1 MQEEIVFLVKTL
13 TAPPK
18 EITNKVRTDDQRKIN
33 FSIFTRWKMV
43 PSKTNNTM
51 ITKVTKM
58 ITGQHHQFHR
68 RSLHSQRTDKVNV

>member
-1 MQEEIVFLVKTL
+1 MVKIL

-43 PSKTNNTM
+43 PSKTNNKIM
-51 ITKVTKM
+51 IYKVTKI
-58 ITGQHHQFHR
+58 ITGQHHQFNR
-68 RSLHSQRTDKVNV
+68 RSLHPQWPYKVSV

>member
-51 ITKVTKM
+51 ISKVTE
-58 ITGQHHQFHR
+58 
-68 RSLHSQRTDKVNV
+68 

>member
-1 MQEEIVFLVKTL
+1 MVKIL

-43 PSKTNNTM
+43 PSKTNNKM
-51 ITKVTKM
+51 IIYKVTKI
-58 ITGQHHQFHR
+58 ITGQHHQFNR
-68 RSLHSQRTDKVNV
+68 RSLHAQWPYKVSV